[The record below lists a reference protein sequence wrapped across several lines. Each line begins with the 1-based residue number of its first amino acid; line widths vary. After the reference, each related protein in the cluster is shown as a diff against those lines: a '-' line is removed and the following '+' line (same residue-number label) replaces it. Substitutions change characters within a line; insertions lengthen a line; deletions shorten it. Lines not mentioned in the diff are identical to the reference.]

1 MASAPSHQRQL
12 TVAFDGPHAADS
24 AAAAAATIAECQASD
39 ESNACCADCRASAP
53 TWASFNI
60 GVFICTLCA
69 GVHRSLGT
77 HVSKVRSCVIDQ
89 WSAEHIAAMQAHTN
103 EHVNVRLEYHV
114 PRAMSKPR
122 PDSARDVR
130 ERFIRAKYEAMA
142 FVKTDAALPPLDAEF
157 DASPPLSHETETDAA
172 GSGSESIHSPHASE
186 AATAQGRMRGAN
198 SSAGMVE
205 YAGML
210 SVRLHSARGLKKA
223 DLLGLSDPYAVI
235 EAKPATKQQVVR
247 SRVVNECLDP
257 VWNEVL
263 NVMIERID
271 RQSLHIAVFDQDA
284 VGQDDF
290 LGECNVNLSDPQNF
304 GCEMNVP
311 LSVQGS
317 IQLTLEYSEIA
328 H

>member
-1 MASAPSHQRQL
+1 MASAPPHQRQL
-12 TVAFDGPHAADS
+12 TVAFDGPNAAD
-24 AAAAAATIAECQASD
+24 AAAATPAAATIAECQASD
-39 ESNACCADCRASAP
+39 ESNARCADCHASAP

-77 HVSKVRSCVIDQ
+77 HISKVRSCVIDQ
-89 WSAEHIAAMQAHTN
+89 WSADHIGAMQAHTN

-114 PRAMSKPR
+114 PRAIFKPR

-142 FVKTDAALPPLDAEF
+142 FVKTDTGLPPLGAEF
-157 DASPPLSHETETDAA
+157 DESPPLSHDSETEAI
-172 GSGSESIHSPHASE
+172 SGHSPHASE
-186 AATAQGRMRGAN
+186 AATAQSRMHAAS

-223 DLLGLSDPYAVI
+223 DLLGLSDPYCVI

-247 SRVVNECLDP
+247 SRIVNECLDP
-257 VWNEVL
+257 VWNERL
-263 NVMIERID
+263 NVMIEQLD
-271 RQSLHIAVFDQDA
+271 RQSLHIAVFDYDA
-284 VGQDDF
+284 VGHDDF
-290 LGECNVNLSDPQNF
+290 LGECYVELSNPLDF
-304 GCEMNVP
+304 GRELSVP

>member
-1 MASAPSHQRQL
+1 MASVPPHQRQL
-12 TVAFDGPHAADS
+12 TVVYDGPHAANS
-24 AAAAAATIAECQASD
+24 AVAAAATIAECQALD
-39 ESNACCADCRASAP
+39 ESNAWCADCRASAP
-53 TWASFNI
+53 TWASFNT

-89 WSAEHIAAMQAHTN
+89 WSAEHIAAMQPHTN

-114 PRAMSKPR
+114 PRAVPKPR

-157 DASPPLSHETETDAA
+157 DASPPISHESETEA
-172 GSGSESIHSPHASE
+172 GSCSESIHSPHASE
-186 AATAQGRMRGAN
+186 AAAAQGRMRGAS

-210 SVRLHSARGLKKA
+210 SVRLHSARGLKQA
-223 DLLGLSDPYAVI
+223 DLLGLSDPYVVI

-247 SRVVNECLDP
+247 SRVVNDCLDP

-263 NVMIERID
+263 NVMIEHVD
-271 RQSLHIAVFDQDA
+271 RQSLRIAVFDQDT

-290 LGECNVNLSDPQNF
+290 LGQCNVDLSDPQNF
-304 GCEMNVP
+304 GRELSVP